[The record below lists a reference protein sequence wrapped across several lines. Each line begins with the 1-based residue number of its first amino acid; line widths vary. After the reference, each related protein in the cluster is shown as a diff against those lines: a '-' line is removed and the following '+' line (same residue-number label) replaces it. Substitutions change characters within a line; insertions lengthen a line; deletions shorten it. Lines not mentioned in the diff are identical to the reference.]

1 MAGCATCQKPLTL
14 DVHDEEEE
22 EQDLT
27 EIGGSSSAQC
37 GETVPDDVQLL
48 CGCHFHWQVGN
59 LFIYFRHRL
68 MSKILTIAV
77 S

>member
-22 EQDLT
+22 EDVT
-27 EIGGSSSAQC
+27 ETGGSSRAQC

-48 CGCHFHWQVGN
+48 CGCHFHWQVGKS
-59 LFIYFRHRL
+59 LHLLRYRL
-68 MSKILTIAV
+68 MSKILTIV
-77 S
+77 LS